1 MGLAEHWDN
10 VFRTKPRNEVSWFEA
25 EPTTSLDLVKSVAT
39 PSASVIDVG
48 AGTADLAWRLIN
60 DGYADVTVL
69 DISAIAID
77 SMAASFAETD
87 QKPDF
92 IVADVTEWLPGRT
105 YDVWHDRAVFHFM
118 VTDELRNGYKSTLT
132 RAVHPGGFAIIGT
145 FAEDGPEQCSGITV
159 TRHSAES
166 IADLFSTEFD
176 LLQSFNRVHR
186 TPHGVDQHFV
196 WVILRR
202 R

>member
-10 VFRTKPRNEVSWFEA
+10 VFGTKPRTEVSWFEA
-25 EPTTSLDLVKSVAT
+25 EPTTSLELVKSVTT
-39 PSASVIDVG
+39 PSASVIDIG
-48 AGTADLAWRLIN
+48 AGTADLARHLLAA
-60 DGYADVTVL
+60 GYGDVTVL
-69 DISAIAID
+69 DISKVAID
-77 SMAASFAETD
+77 AMAESFAD
-87 QKPDF
+87 ADHKPAF
-92 IVADVTEWLPGRT
+92 IATDVTTWLPGRT

-118 VTDELRNGYKSTLT
+118 VTDELRNGYKSALT
-132 RAVHPGGFAIIGT
+132 RAVRPGGFAIIGT

-166 IADLFSTEFD
+166 IADFFSAEFD
-176 LLQSFNRVHR
+176 PVQSLGRIHR

-196 WVILRR
+196 WVVLRR

>member
-1 MGLAEHWDN
+1 MSLAGHWDN
-10 VFRTKPRNEVSWFEA
+10 VFQTKSRTDVSWFEA
-25 EPTTSLDLVKSVAT
+25 EPTTSLELVRSVTT
-39 PSASVIDVG
+39 PSAAVIDVG
-48 AGTADLAWRLIN
+48 AGTADLARRLIS

-77 SMAASFAETD
+77 SMAALFTD
-87 QKPDF
+87 IDHKPNF
-92 IVADVTEWLPGRT
+92 VVADVTKWLPGRT

-118 VTDELRNGYKSTLT
+118 VTDELRNGYKSALT
-132 RAVHPGGFAIIGT
+132 RAVRPGGFAIIGT

-166 IADLFSTEFD
+166 IADFFSAEFD
-176 LLQSFNRVHR
+176 PVRSLSRTHR

-196 WVILRR
+196 WVTLHRR
-202 R
+202 

>member
-10 VFRTKPRNEVSWFEA
+10 VFQTKTRTEVSWFEA
-25 EPTTSLDLVKSVAT
+25 EPTTSLKLVKSVAS
-39 PSASVIDVG
+39 PSAALIDVG
-48 AGTADLAWRLIN
+48 AGTADLVRRLID
-60 DGYADVTVL
+60 DGYADTTVL
-69 DISAIAID
+69 DISAIAIG

-87 QKPDF
+87 RKPNF
-92 IVADVTEWLPGRT
+92 IVADVTKWLPGRT

-118 VTDELRNGYKSTLT
+118 VTDELRNGYKSALT
-132 RAVHPGGFAIIGT
+132 RAVRPGGFAIIGT

-166 IADLFSTEFD
+166 IADFFSAEFD
-176 LLQSFNRVHR
+176 PVRSLSQTHR

-196 WVILRR
+196 WVTLHRR
-202 R
+202 